1 MAVKKTT
8 APKSAVTEVQTAAK
22 AKVKTPAET
31 AAKSATKPAAKSAD
45 AAAPAAVAPGV
56 KAAPKLVRRKEM
68 VARIVASSGLK
79 PNQVKTM
86 LDSVLAELGNALSA
100 GEGLSLPPL
109 GKITVNRQKE
119 VGNREVLIC
128 KLRRKTG
135 DAPAAAPETG
145 PLETAAKER

>member
-8 APKSAVTEVQTAAK
+8 APT
-22 AKVKTPAET
+22 KTVA
-31 AAKSATKPAAKSAD
+31 AAKSTAKVVANPPAKTGAKPAAET
-45 AAAPAAVAPGV
+45 APAAVT
-56 KAAPKLVRRKEM
+56 KLVRRKEM

-86 LDSVLAELGNALSA
+86 LDSVLGEIGKALSA

-109 GKITVNRQKE
+109 GKITVNRHKE

-128 KLRRKTG
+128 KLRRKIA
-135 DAPAAAPETG
+135 DAPATG
-145 PLETAAKER
+145 PVTGLAKAPLETAAKEG